1 MSTTNASKLLNIAS
15 TLSDT
20 AVDLALIAMLEKGTS
35 FEVSRDDEF
44 DTDNGYYAR
53 GTIVKAKPEQTRFKT
68 KSMWVSL
75 GNGQYQHLNG
85 KKGLITTHERLADY
99 TDVVFE
105 A

>member
-1 MSTTNASKLLNIAS
+1 MSTTNANKLISIAAS
-15 TLSDT
+15 LSDT
-20 AVDLALIAMLEKGTS
+20 AVDLALIAMLEKGES
-35 FEVSRDDEF
+35 FEVTRDES

>member
-1 MSTTNASKLLNIAS
+1 MSTTNANKLISIAAS
-15 TLSDT
+15 LSDT
-20 AVDLALIAMLEKGTS
+20 AVDLALIAMLEKGES
-35 FEVSRDDEF
+35 FEVEF
-44 DTDNGYYAR
+44 DNDNDYYAR